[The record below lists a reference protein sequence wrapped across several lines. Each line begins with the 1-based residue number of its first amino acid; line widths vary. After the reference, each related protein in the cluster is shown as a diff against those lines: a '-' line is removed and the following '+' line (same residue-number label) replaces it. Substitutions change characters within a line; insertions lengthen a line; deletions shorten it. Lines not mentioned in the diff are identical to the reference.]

1 MKKIISIIVSVIA
14 LTVMAP
20 GHAEQTKNTFI
31 GSTVEIGQQQLDNL
45 FHTLTTPWVTFN
57 VTNKDEDCLARNI
70 YYESGAESEEGKA
83 AVGIVTINR
92 VLDGRF
98 GKSIC
103 SVVNQRTVFVRSK
116 EVEKTEMVQTGF
128 FGGPEPVTKK
138 TVEVRIVPVC
148 QFSWVCMFVRTP
160 KVSNPQWEESKQ
172 VARELLQDGYASY
185 RNKYANALYFHSNG
199 VRPVWSKSKT
209 PIAKVG
215 GHTFYTDKS

>member
-31 GSTVEIGQQQLDNL
+31 SSTVEIGQQQLDNL

-103 SVVNQRTVFVRSK
+103 SVVRSILK
-116 EVEKTEMVQTGF
+116 LV
-128 FGGPEPVTKK
+128 
-138 TVEVRIVPVC
+138 
-148 QFSWVCMFVRTP
+148 
-160 KVSNPQWEESKQ
+160 
-172 VARELLQDGYASY
+172 
-185 RNKYANALYFHSNG
+185 
-199 VRPVWSKSKT
+199 
-209 PIAKVG
+209 
-215 GHTFYTDKS
+215 DK